1 MSIIYDMASGRTQL
15 ASEKNKNTAAYD
27 ELIPA
32 PAVQE
37 PFYGGPKKPSKEL
50 PVHLISALLTEDLT
64 SS

>member
-37 PFYGGPKKPSKEL
+37 PFYGGLNGQSRAL
-50 PVHLISALLTEDLT
+50 SIHLINALLKKDRT
-64 SS
+64 S